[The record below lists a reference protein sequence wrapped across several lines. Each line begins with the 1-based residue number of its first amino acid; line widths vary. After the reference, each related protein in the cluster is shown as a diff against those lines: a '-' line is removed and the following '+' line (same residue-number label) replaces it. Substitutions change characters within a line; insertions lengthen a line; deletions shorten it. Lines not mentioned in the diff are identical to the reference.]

1 MAQPLMLLAVFDDI
15 EPAAAGIERLQI
27 LGVPDAAMN
36 VISGLPF
43 PHEVLGR
50 PKPVSWVPRIGMAG
64 AILGGAFGLFLLY
77 GTAWMYPLEVGGQ
90 PILPVPMGFI
100 TTFEMA
106 MLGLMGMS
114 FIGMFVDSGFPSFT
128 PKDYVP
134 AISDGKVAVFFQCDG
149 AEEQKFVESMRKAG
163 AESVQRAERRQL

>member
-1 MAQPLMLLAVFDDI
+1 MAEPVMLLAVFDDI
-15 EPAAAGIERLQI
+15 EPAAAGIERLQG
-27 LGVPDAAMN
+27 LGVKDESMN

-50 PKPVSWVPRIGMAG
+50 PRALSWVPRIGLVGSVLG
-64 AILGGAFGLFLLY
+64 AAFGLFLLY
-77 GTAWMYPLEVGGQ
+77 GTAQLYPLHVGGQ
-90 PILPVPMGFI
+90 SVFPVPIGFI

-134 AISDGKVAVFFQCDG
+134 QISDGKIAVLFQCERTD
-149 AEEQKFVESMRKAG
+149 EQKFIDGMKKAG

>member
-1 MAQPLMLLAVFDDI
+1 LAVFDDI
-15 EPAAAGIERLQI
+15 EPAAAGIERLQN
-27 LGVPDAAMN
+27 LGVKDEAMN

-50 PKPVSWVPRIGMAG
+50 PRPVSWVPRIGMVGSVIG
-64 AILGGAFGLFLLY
+64 AAFGLFLLY
-77 GTAWMYPLEVGGQ
+77 GTAPMYPLEVGGQ
-90 PILPVPMGFI
+90 PIFPVPIGFI

-134 AISDGKVAVFFQCDG
+134 EISDGKVAVLFQCEAADEKKFIDG
-149 AEEQKFVESMRKAG
+149 MQKAG
-163 AESVQRAERRQL
+163 AGSVQRAERRQL